1 MDVGAMP
8 NGKDGYHVCE
18 IHPADQKYM
27 TVDLGES
34 VARASLSE
42 PDVLA
47 ILAQAGVDAR
57 GLSESELD
65 AVWAKVPRYVMCA
78 ALPFGYQN
86 APFLFQKI
94 MIEISRDLKENYRE
108 LGLDVPPI
116 VIVYLDDWLLLGA
129 NQVEMRK
136 AQAVVDK
143 LLAAYGIQRQVTK
156 GVWPPGGVQ
165 ILEHLGVGVNL
176 QQGVFYVQPKRMAR
190 IRQQARSI
198 LTSAARNRGL
208 VDACGWRS
216 SRGWPSAA
224 TSRCQRPASGCG
236 RCSTTW
242 CGAAPT
248 AGSFVARCG

>member
-1 MDVGAMP
+1 MSSHDACHDVTQLCTWL
-8 NGKDGYHVCE
+8 YQHFE
-18 IHPADQKYM
+18 IRARRWLSSE
-27 TVDLGES
+27 VDLRTAAVS
-34 VARASLSE
+34 TSTLRFVVHCDNCLDLPA
-42 PDVLA
+42 
-47 ILAQAGVDAR
+47 
-57 GLSESELD
+57 SELD
-65 AVWAKVPRYVMCA
+65 AVLAEVPRYVMCA

-176 QQGVFYVQPKRMAR
+176 QQGVFYVPPKRMAR

-208 VDACGWRS
+208 VDALWL
-216 SRGWPSAA
+216 A
-224 TSRCQRPASGCG
+224 
-236 RCSTTW
+236 
-242 CGAAPT
+242 
-248 AGSFVARCG
+248 